1 MVAGSSSDAKAVT
14 CILADRH
21 HAIRESLALLLA
33 HEGFAVV
40 GEATT
45 GRHALLLLD
54 ELRPLLAVLD
64 LRLIDMTG
72 IEVAQEARRLG
83 VETAIVLHAGSIG
96 RSTVQE
102 ALAAGVNAIAVK
114 AVPPGAL
121 LDALA
126 AVISGETYVDPALG
140 YRSLGSAE

>member
-1 MVAGSSSDAKAVT
+1 MCISPTSDAKAPT
-14 CILADRH
+14 CILAARH
-21 HAIRESLALLLA
+21 DAIRKSLALLLA

-45 GRHALLLLD
+45 GRQAVLLLD
-54 ELRPLLAVLD
+54 EFRPLLAVLD
-64 LRLIDMTG
+64 LRLVDMTG
-72 IEVAQEARRLG
+72 IEVARKARRLG
-83 VETAIVLHAGSIG
+83 VETAIVLHTGWIG

-102 ALAAGVNAIAVK
+102 ALEAGVNAIAVK

-126 AVISGETYVDPALG
+126 AVVSGETYVDPAIG
-140 YRSLGSAE
+140 YRSPGSAD